1 METLDWDCLE
11 RDVVPDNKKIA
22 YEPNKHLFKKVA
34 FDVYRLNS
42 SPTESLWILEDG
54 EDGKQYLVA
63 QYEEESENIE
73 VKGSNWLALPDKTA
87 SNVTLFYKD
96 VPIKRFAS
104 SEYGFSA
111 ADVNVFQG
119 VLVEKLSSDK
129 AFVEKLL
136 NTQTNEQKDTLLK
149 QFPELA

>member
-1 METLDWDCLE
+1 METLDWDCVE
-11 RDVVPDNKKIA
+11 QVVVPNTKKIA
-22 YEPNKHLFKKVA
+22 YETNKHLFKKVA

-63 QYEEESENIE
+63 QYEEEESIE
-73 VKGSNWLALPDKTA
+73 AKGSNWLALPDKTA

-104 SEYGFSA
+104 AEFGFSA
-111 ADVNVFQG
+111 ADVDVFQG
-119 VLVEKLSSDK
+119 ALIERLNADK
-129 AFVEKLL
+129 SFVDALL
-136 NTQTNEQKDTLLK
+136 KTQTTEQRQSLLK
-149 QFPELA
+149 QFPELK